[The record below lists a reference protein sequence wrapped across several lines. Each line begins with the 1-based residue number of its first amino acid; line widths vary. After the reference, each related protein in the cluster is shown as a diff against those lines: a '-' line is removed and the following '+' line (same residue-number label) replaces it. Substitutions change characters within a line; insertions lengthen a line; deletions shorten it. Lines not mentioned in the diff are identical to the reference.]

1 MHEDCRPVVIGV
13 EYQPGPDLGC
23 MDVDAPDRS
32 GSPMVRRRNR
42 LSLFQ
47 SACTD
52 DIGAGVGGIDC
63 GYSKDELEYVACRGA
78 GLGCRT
84 EPYEYSDD
92 EASVLSRV
100 RAGSMKP
107 VSIILSIRTQG
118 YEVAGPAHRFVSNR
132 SVGSTSGRE

>member
-1 MHEDCRPVVIGV
+1 MHEDCRAVVIGV
-13 EYQPGPDLGC
+13 ECQPGPDLEC
-23 MDVDAPDRS
+23 MDVDEPDRS
-32 GSPMVRRRNR
+32 GSPMVRRRKR

-47 SACTD
+47 SAFT
-52 DIGAGVGGIDC
+52 DIGTGVGGIDC

-107 VSIILSIRTQG
+107 VSIGLSMGTQA

>member
-1 MHEDCRPVVIGV
+1 MHEDCGPVVIGV

-23 MDVDAPDRS
+23 MDVGAADKS
-32 GSPMVRRRNR
+32 GSPMVSRRKR

-47 SACTD
+47 SVCID
-52 DIGAGVGGIDC
+52 NGAGVAGIDC
-63 GYSKDELEYVACRGA
+63 GYSKDVLEYVAWRGA

-107 VSIILSIRTQG
+107 VSIGLSMGTQG